1 MHCKLHKK
9 QIDMLKKGDKVKTW
23 ISTKIGEV
31 VDYNEQTQQ
40 VTVKTKGSR
49 GLDVMPLKFVQKV

>member
-1 MHCKLHKK
+1 MNTREIKV
-9 QIDMLKKGDKVKTW
+9 GDKVKTW

-31 VDYNEQTQQ
+31 VAYNEQTQE

>member
-9 QIDMLKKGDKVKTW
+9 QIDMIKVGDKVKTW

-31 VDYNEQTQQ
+31 VAYNEQTQE